1 MQFILKKKLFLI
13 FVINYLIKKSVRLN
27 SLCTI
32 VFILVSIFTLVSAVY
47 IEFILGAKPCKLCVY
62 QRFPYIIAIFICYFG
77 YTNLKQN
84 LWLYLLSTTF
94 LISLILSGYHFGIEN
109 NFFPEFSGCSA
120 SNLNITN
127 KEDLLK
133 SLNEIVPNCKDV
145 TFKILGFSLATIN
158 VLISGLIMIISTV
171 ILKYE
176 KNR

>member
-1 MQFILKKKLFLI
+1 MLVAFLGAA
-13 FVINYLIKKSVRLN
+13 FLAVAFL
-27 SLCTI
+27 
-32 VFILVSIFTLVSAVY
+32 SIFSLVSAVY